1 MYQLYSVYVCKLIH
15 FWEVT
20 CAADKYVGLLYSWRA
35 WRLLV
40 INVLLAAE
48 NQIRLLD
55 SHCPSATHVFCHCKH
70 VVEFHSSKTHKGTF
84 ICYVV
89 WFFLEAPNNPREHIF
104 SDKIFWTTHPTLY
117 AYVIYE
123 WPLIDQVNWISMR
136 SFKQSST
143 PSRISSSIYTPF
155 IIAFMYVMRQNLWQ
169 EISHIGTFITEY
181 AQPRFTFW
189 LFRPNHDIVH
199 SKITLSH
206 WFLPFGVFEFL
217 RRGFC
222 RGGTRYSIGRW
233 IHRYTGGGSVTRG
246 IFLIAADTACSS
258 CQVGTRHQR
267 RVFDLI
273 ASIFTC
279 NADQKK
285 VVLFICVNTC
295 QKVHWS

>member
-1 MYQLYSVYVCKLIH
+1 MRKFSV
-15 FWEVT
+15 T
-20 CAADKYVGLLYSWRA
+20 
-35 WRLLV
+35 
-40 INVLLAAE
+40 
-48 NQIRLLD
+48 Q
-55 SHCPSATHVFCHCKH
+55 
-70 VVEFHSSKTHKGTF
+70 
-84 ICYVV
+84 
-89 WFFLEAPNNPREHIF
+89 
-104 SDKIFWTTHPTLY
+104 IFWTTHPTLY

-155 IIAFMYVMRQNLWQ
+155 IIAFMYVKRQKLWQ
-169 EISHIGTFITEY
+169 EISHIGTFITKY

-189 LFRPNHDIVH
+189 LFWPNHDIVDIEGS

-233 IHRYTGGGSVTRG
+233 IHRCCTGGGSITRG

-258 CQVGTRHQR
+258 CQIGTRHQR

-285 VVLFICVNTC
+285 LSCLYASILVRKCIGVNQIMSDIVATAK
-295 QKVHWS
+295 KVNEAIPELRLSPSLRIWKIAKSRKRARIDGKCNRNA

>member
-1 MYQLYSVYVCKLIH
+1 M
-15 FWEVT
+15 
-20 CAADKYVGLLYSWRA
+20 
-35 WRLLV
+35 
-40 INVLLAAE
+40 N
-48 NQIRLLD
+48 
-55 SHCPSATHVFCHCKH
+55 
-70 VVEFHSSKTHKGTF
+70 
-84 ICYVV
+84 
-89 WFFLEAPNNPREHIF
+89 
-104 SDKIFWTTHPTLY
+104 
-117 AYVIYE
+117 
-123 WPLIDQVNWISMR
+123 QVNWISMM
-136 SFKQSST
+136 SFKQNFNSLKD
-143 PSRISSSIYTPF
+143 
-155 IIAFMYVMRQNLWQ
+155 IIINLHFFYHCLYVCHMGQNLWQ

-189 LFRPNHDIVH
+189 LLRPNYNIVH
-199 SKITLSH
+199 IECSSKITLSH

-233 IHRYTGGGSVTRG
+233 IHRCTGGGGGSVTRG

-285 VVLFICVNTC
+285 VVLFIYVNTC

>member
-1 MYQLYSVYVCKLIH
+1 MN
-15 FWEVT
+15 
-20 CAADKYVGLLYSWRA
+20 D
-35 WRLLV
+35 
-40 INVLLAAE
+40 
-48 NQIRLLD
+48 
-55 SHCPSATHVFCHCKH
+55 
-70 VVEFHSSKTHKGTF
+70 
-84 ICYVV
+84 
-89 WFFLEAPNNPREHIF
+89 
-104 SDKIFWTTHPTLY
+104 
-117 AYVIYE
+117 
-123 WPLIDQVNWISMR
+123 PLIDQVNWISMR

-189 LFRPNHDIVH
+189 LFRPNHDIVDIECS

-233 IHRYTGGGSVTRG
+233 IHRCTGGGGSVTRG

-285 VVLFICVNTC
+285 KLSCLYASILVRKCIGVNQIMSDIVATAKKWMKPYRSFAYLPPFAFEKLPSRENEQGLMANATEMPSFKMLC
-295 QKVHWS
+295 TNNNEFTGGAAHVATAAAAHSVKSGS